1 MADVPS
7 VFRVFVP
14 VSDSKKADDFYQRL
28 FNSEG
33 RLIHGGRRYF
43 DCGPVIFAV
52 IENNGTPIG
61 DHIYF
66 AVADLESV
74 FARAKELDCLED
86 DNVHG
91 APSGEIG
98 VRPWGER
105 SFYCRDPFGNDL
117 CFVDEKTLFTGVR

>member
-14 VSDSKKADDFYQRL
+14 VADSKKADDFYQRL
-28 FNSEG
+28 FNTEG

-91 APSGEIG
+91 AP
-98 VRPWGER
+98 RAR
-105 SFYCRDPFGNDL
+105 SPFGRGASGHSIAATPSATA
-117 CFVDEKTLFTGVR
+117 FVLSTKRPCSQE